1 MRLVPLLAI
10 PLLSVHA
17 LAVAQEAS
25 PRFSP
30 EGVRAHVAF
39 LADDLLEGRKTGT
52 RGYEIAARYVAA
64 QFEAY
69 GLKPGGNDGWFQ
81 QVTFQQTERG
91 AQPGSVTISGP
102 AGERSWVHAT
112 DVMVGMNPNELQLDV
127 SAPLVFV
134 GYGIKNGRF
143 GLDDYR
149 GLDVKGKVVVAL
161 RGFPK
166 GLPSE
171 EGAHLG
177 ATKLE
182 VAEKHG
188 AIGYVGVD
196 TLQSLHAWPWK
207 RRQETADEPDFAWV
221 GTDGRAYQDAP

>member
-1 MRLVPLLAI
+1 
-10 PLLSVHA
+10 
-17 LAVAQEAS
+17 
-25 PRFSP
+25 
-30 EGVRAHVAF
+30 
-39 LADDLLEGRKTGT
+39 
-52 RGYEIAARYVAA
+52 
-64 QFEAY
+64 
-69 GLKPGGNDGWFQ
+69 
-81 QVTFQQTERG
+81 
-91 AQPGSVTISGP
+91 
-102 AGERSWVHAT
+102 
-112 DVMVGMNPNELQLDV
+112 MNPNELQLDV

-134 GYGIKNGRF
+134 GYGIENERL

-149 GLDVKGKVVVAL
+149 GLDVKGKIVVTL

-171 EGAHLG
+171 EGSHLG

-182 VAEKHG
+182 IAQEYG